1 MALSTT
7 EAEYLALSHATQE
20 AMWLRTLLDG
30 MGFNQ
35 TEPTTMFKDNQGTI
49 ELAKNPSH
57 HSRTKHIDI
66 KFHHVRDA
74 VAKKKI
80 SLRYCPTQEMIADLL
95 TKGLPRPQFEKLREG
110 LGVKKC

>member
-1 MALSTT
+1 
-7 EAEYLALSHATQE
+7 
-20 AMWLRTLLDG
+20 

-35 TEPTTMFKDNQGTI
+35 SKPTRMFEDNQGAI

-66 KFHHVRDA
+66 KFHHVRDSV
-74 VAKKKI
+74 VARKI
-80 SLRYCPTQEMIADLL
+80 SLQYCPTQDMIADAL

-110 LGVKKC
+110 LGVSKLR